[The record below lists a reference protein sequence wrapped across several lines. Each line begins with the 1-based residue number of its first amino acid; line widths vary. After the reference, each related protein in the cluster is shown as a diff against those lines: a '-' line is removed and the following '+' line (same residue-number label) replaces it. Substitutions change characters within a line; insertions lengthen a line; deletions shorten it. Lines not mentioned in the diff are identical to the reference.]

1 MSRELNRIV
10 VLCMAAGLLVGATSC
25 TAIDESVKA
34 DLASGTSLSPNSPEM
49 RAARAA
55 EAASLQST
63 PTSSEVAVM
72 TADQLAAANP
82 GPAPKIPGTD
92 TSAPIPQLKASA
104 LASTTTTD
112 AAKALDMVTSPSGS
126 SQSSV
131 PAPTATGELA
141 ASSPSATAPAN
152 SAAQPPVT
160 LAYANP
166 ARSLDLTS
174 FGDPFDVTPPKDVQ
188 EKESRKS
195 TTGPTVINA
204 LVEKYAAKYQ
214 MPAELI
220 HRVIKRESTYNP
232 AAYSKGNYGLMQIRY
247 NTARGLGY
255 KGTPEGLFDAETNMK
270 YAVRYLRGA
279 WLVADKDHDHA
290 IRLYSRGY
298 YYDAKRKGM
307 LHVLQGG

>member
-1 MSRELNRIV
+1 MSRELNRSV
-10 VLCMAAGLLVGATSC
+10 VLCLAAGLLVGATSC
-25 TAIDESVKA
+25 TAIDETVKA

-55 EAASLQST
+55 ETASLGST
-63 PTSSEVAVM
+63 PTSSEVAAI

-131 PAPTATGELA
+131 PAPTATVELA

-152 SAAQPPVT
+152 SALQPPGT

-166 ARSLDLTS
+166 ARNLDLTS

-279 WLVADKDHDHA
+279 WLVADKDHDQA